1 MAGTPEPMFDL
12 SGQVAVVTGGG
23 TGIGAATALVLA
35 EHGADVVLA
44 SRKRDNLERVAAG
57 VEERGRRALVV
68 PTDVRDADACLGLVD
83 TTIRELGQLDI
94 LVNNAGGSQSR
105 TLADWDVNGWQ
116 HSIDLNLRSVFV
128 LSQAAAR
135 HMMERRQGRIVN
147 ISSGAAEHGLPF
159 VAPYGAAKAG
169 VENLTASFAA
179 GLAPF
184 GIRVN
189 CIGVGAIKSEGFLR
203 AMARI
208 GQDPDRVGG
217 HSNGFGRA
225 GLPEEIAWPILF
237 LVSPAAS
244 FLSGQTIY
252 VGGPPT
258 VPGFAAPAT

>member
-1 MAGTPEPMFDL
+1 MFDL

-35 EHGADVVLA
+35 EHGADIVLA
-44 SRKRDNLERVAAG
+44 SRKRDNLERVAA
-57 VEERGRRALVV
+57 VVKEHGRRVLVV
-68 PTDVRDADACLGLVD
+68 PTDVRDADACLDLVNI
-83 TTIRELGQLDI
+83 TVGEFGQLDI

-105 TLADWDVNGWQ
+105 ALADWDVEGWQ
-116 HSIDLNLRSVFV
+116 HSIDLNLRSVFI
-128 LSQAAAR
+128 LSQAAAQ
-135 HMMERRQGRIVN
+135 HMMERQHGTIVN

-179 GLAPF
+179 GLAAF

-189 CIGVGAIKSEGFLR
+189 CVGVGAIKSEGFVR
-203 AMARI
+203 AMTRI

-217 HSNGFGRA
+217 RSNGFGRA

-237 LVSPAAS
+237 LVSRAAS

-252 VGGPPT
+252 VGGPPA
-258 VPGFAAPAT
+258 VPGFAAPTD